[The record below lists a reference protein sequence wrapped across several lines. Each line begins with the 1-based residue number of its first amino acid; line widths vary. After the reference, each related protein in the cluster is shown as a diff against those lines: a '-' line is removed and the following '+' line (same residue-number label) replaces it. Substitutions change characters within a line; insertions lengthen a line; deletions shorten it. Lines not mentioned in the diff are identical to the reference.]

1 MNLQSFDLNLLLA
14 FESLMLEGS
23 VTRAAKRIN
32 LSQPA
37 MSNALAR
44 LRRTF
49 DDPLLVRTPEGM
61 KPTPVALS
69 LVGPVRAA
77 LTQLRVAL
85 EEEPVFDPA
94 ASRRTFQILS
104 NDYAETLLFA
114 PLLAKLRSQAA
125 GVTIRIDRQRSL
137 FHPPAPASLAGSH
150 DLAIGFFPDALSL
163 EASIHSQFLW
173 EEKNVCI
180 ARRAHPS
187 IREKLSLRQYGSGD
201 HVAIFYKAEGPGVV
215 DTILRQRGYTRRVA
229 AAVPHF
235 VTVPFIV
242 AASDLIAT
250 VPERL
255 AHRLAP
261 VLKLQVLPVPISI
274 PPFRLTML
282 WHEHHD
288 RDPAHI
294 WLRNLIAEAANLDK

>member
-187 IREKLSLRQYGSGD
+187 IREKLSLRQYGSGEQSGRARSGRYNIGAARLYAARCGSRPTFCYR
-201 HVAIFYKAEGPGVV
+201 AIHSCSFRLDSHSPG
-215 DTILRQRGYTRRVA
+215 TTRTQVGSRVK
-229 AAVPHF
+229 
-235 VTVPFIV
+235 
-242 AASDLIAT
+242 AASTAGSDFDSTVSPHDVVARAPRSGSGAHLAT
-250 VPERL
+250 
-255 AHRLAP
+255 
-261 VLKLQVLPVPISI
+261 
-274 PPFRLTML
+274 
-282 WHEHHD
+282 
-288 RDPAHI
+288 
-294 WLRNLIAEAANLDK
+294 